1 MEGGKLFLI
10 RKPYKTNKNISR
22 LFYILMMIIFVWFI
36 GIQILGP
43 DEQFFDQS
51 GHSIIYNGTFTWK
64 KSDGTKQNISV
75 PGRYKVPAKQTMI
88 ITTTLPDDYNENV
101 IAIRSSLQDVRF
113 YIDGKLRKEYNAKS
127 LHRFGKNSASRYI
140 FCNTSSADA
149 GKELRLEL
157 TTYTS
162 NYSGVVNTIYCGDQ
176 MQIWSYIFNH
186 NFSVTVI
193 GSFIFFASIVTI
205 LFSIALGIVYKTKFN
220 MEYLG
225 WCMLMGSVW
234 MIGESKMRQLLVP
247 NASGL
252 ATSCFIMLML
262 CPLPI
267 SLYVNNLQKGKYK
280 KIFQSIC
287 FIALLNFIIC
297 TILHLTGIA
306 DYIETMPAAHAIL
319 IITFLAVIITFL
331 IGYWN
336 HRSRSDCLLFFGLL
350 ITMLS
355 VIFEAISV
363 YYKVSV
369 SGVFVGIAILILL
382 FMNVIYTIHIIR
394 DIIKHQQQEE
404 LDKRKKNIEEMSL
417 QLMQMLSTT
426 IEAKDEYTKGHSH
439 RVAEYSVLIARE
451 LGWNEKELSN
461 LKNAAHLHDIGK
473 IAIPDTILNKPSKL
487 SEEEF
492 SIIKEHT
499 IIGANI
505 LKNISLI
512 DHVQE
517 IVRNHHE
524 RYDGHGYPDG
534 LKGEEIP
541 IHARIVAVAD
551 SYDAMN
557 SRRIYRNSLPKE
569 TIYEEIRKNRGT
581 QFDPEIADIFLR
593 LMDENRLTI
602 TDTYLEIDDEPALP
616 GMEFEISN
624 FISNVMNTM
633 KSQEEVENFD
643 LLTGLPMRNTGQK
656 MIAQLMQEHN
666 GCLIFM
672 DMDNLKKINDIYGHK
687 AGDRALKAL
696 GALLSEHIG
705 NSVGCRFGGDEF
717 LLFVPDAGKNEIS
730 ELMETLFSR
739 FDSEKKKDF
748 EIRVASISA
757 GLCMCTK
764 GDSFD
769 ECSSKADKAL
779 YYVKQNGK
787 HNFFF
792 YQQMDN
798 TVFPVSSVA
807 KDLSL
812 VAKALRNSGNYSGA
826 LNLNYREFSK
836 IYEYIN
842 QLGERHKYHC
852 FLVMVTMETAPDSM
866 MYIENI
872 EQALEY
878 MEEAIR
884 HKIRRIDVC
893 TRYSAMQYLIILFES
908 DESQI
913 PKVMDRI
920 FIQYYKLYDKRDF
933 IPKYEY
939 LPVNEHSEETNPQNT
954 SYHLNQDIHPV

>member
-1 MEGGKLFLI
+1 
-10 RKPYKTNKNISR
+10 
-22 LFYILMMIIFVWFI
+22 
-36 GIQILGP
+36 
-43 DEQFFDQS
+43 
-51 GHSIIYNGTFTWK
+51 
-64 KSDGTKQNISV
+64 
-75 PGRYKVPAKQTMI
+75 
-88 ITTTLPDDYNENV
+88 
-101 IAIRSSLQDVRF
+101 
-113 YIDGKLRKEYNAKS
+113 
-127 LHRFGKNSASRYI
+127 
-140 FCNTSSADA
+140 
-149 GKELRLEL
+149 
-157 TTYTS
+157 
-162 NYSGVVNTIYCGDQ
+162 

-297 TILHLTGIA
+297 TILHLTGVA

-319 IITFLAVIITFL
+319 IITFLAVILTFW
-331 IGYWN
+331 IRYWN

-382 FMNVIYTIHIIR
+382 FINVIYTIHIIR

-524 RYDGHGYPDG
+524 RYDGNGYPDG
-534 LKGEEIP
+534 LKGKEIP
-541 IHARIVAVAD
+541 LHARIVTVAD
-551 SYDAMN
+551 SYDAM
-557 SRRIYRNSLPKE
+557 SSQRIYRNQLPPEKIIQE
-569 TIYEEIRKNRGT
+569 LENNKGT
-581 QFDPEIADIFLR
+581 QFDPEITDIFLKLLR
-593 LMDENRLTI
+593 EDRIHVKEDHLSITENTQI
-602 TDTYLEIDDEPALP
+602 PEAEIE
-616 GMEFEISN
+616 MSQ
-624 FISNVMNTM
+624 FISDIMSTIRTQ
-633 KSQEEVENFD
+633 KAKENLDF
-643 LLTGLPMRNTGQK
+643 LTGLPTRNKGEQA
-656 MIAQLMQEHN
+656 IAQLMKHHS
-666 GCLIFM
+666 GCL
-672 DMDNLKKINDIYGHK
+672 
-687 AGDRALKAL
+687 
-696 GALLSEHIG
+696 
-705 NSVGCRFGGDEF
+705 VCRLGGDEF
-717 LLFVPDAGKNEIS
+717 LLFMPDADQNSITEVITAIFKKFNTRKEQDP
-730 ELMETLFSR
+730 ELHA
-739 FDSEKKKDF
+739 
-748 EIRVASISA
+748 ASISA
-757 GLCMCTK
+757 GLYMCNI

-769 ECSSKADKAL
+769 ECYTKADKAL
-779 YYVKQNGK
+779 YFVKQNGK
-787 HNFFF
+787 S
-792 YQQMDN
+792 D
-798 TVFPVSSVA
+798 
-807 KDLSL
+807 
-812 VAKALRNSGNYSGA
+812 
-826 LNLNYREFSK
+826 FSFHEK
-836 IYEYIN
+836 
-842 QLGERHKYHC
+842 
-852 FLVMVTMETAPDSM
+852 
-866 MYIENI
+866 
-872 EQALEY
+872 
-878 MEEAIR
+878 
-884 HKIRRIDVC
+884 
-893 TRYSAMQYLIILFES
+893 
-908 DESQI
+908 
-913 PKVMDRI
+913 
-920 FIQYYKLYDKRDF
+920 
-933 IPKYEY
+933 
-939 LPVNEHSEETNPQNT
+939 
-954 SYHLNQDIHPV
+954 

>member
-1 MEGGKLFLI
+1 MLILIYNAINKWRGKTILI

-113 YIDGKLRKEYNAKS
+113 YIDGKLRKEYNAKN

-149 GKELRLEL
+149 GKELCLEL

-193 GSFIFFASIVTI
+193 ESFIFFASIVTI

-319 IITFLAVIITFL
+319 IITFLAVILTFL
-331 IGYWN
+331 IRYWN

-382 FMNVIYTIHIIR
+382 FINVIYTIHIIR
-394 DIIKHQQQEE
+394 DIIKRQQQEE

-524 RYDGHGYPDG
+524 RYDGNGYPDG
-534 LKGEEIP
+534 LKGKEIP
-541 IHARIVAVAD
+541 LHARIVTVAD
-551 SYDAMN
+551 SYDAM
-557 SRRIYRNSLPKE
+557 SSQRIYRNQLPPEKIIQE
-569 TIYEEIRKNRGT
+569 LENNKGT
-581 QFDPEIADIFLR
+581 QFDPEITDIFLKLLR
-593 LMDENRLTI
+593 EDRIHVKEDHLSITENTQI
-602 TDTYLEIDDEPALP
+602 PEAEIE
-616 GMEFEISN
+616 MSQ
-624 FISNVMNTM
+624 FISDIMSTIRTQ
-633 KSQEEVENFD
+633 KAKENLDF
-643 LLTGLPMRNTGQK
+643 LTGIPTRNKGEQA
-656 MIAQLMQEHN
+656 IAQLMKHHS
-666 GCLIFM
+666 GCL
-672 DMDNLKKINDIYGHK
+672 
-687 AGDRALKAL
+687 
-696 GALLSEHIG
+696 
-705 NSVGCRFGGDEF
+705 VCRLGGDEF
-717 LLFVPDAGKNEIS
+717 LLFMPDADQNSITDVITAIFKKFNTRKEQDP
-730 ELMETLFSR
+730 ELHA
-739 FDSEKKKDF
+739 
-748 EIRVASISA
+748 ASISA
-757 GLCMCTK
+757 GLYMCNI

-769 ECSSKADKAL
+769 ECYTKADKAL
-779 YYVKQNGK
+779 YFVKQNGK
-787 HNFFF
+787 S
-792 YQQMDN
+792 D
-798 TVFPVSSVA
+798 
-807 KDLSL
+807 
-812 VAKALRNSGNYSGA
+812 
-826 LNLNYREFSK
+826 FSFHEK
-836 IYEYIN
+836 
-842 QLGERHKYHC
+842 
-852 FLVMVTMETAPDSM
+852 
-866 MYIENI
+866 
-872 EQALEY
+872 
-878 MEEAIR
+878 
-884 HKIRRIDVC
+884 
-893 TRYSAMQYLIILFES
+893 
-908 DESQI
+908 
-913 PKVMDRI
+913 
-920 FIQYYKLYDKRDF
+920 
-933 IPKYEY
+933 
-939 LPVNEHSEETNPQNT
+939 
-954 SYHLNQDIHPV
+954 

>member
-1 MEGGKLFLI
+1 MLILIYNAINKWRGKTILI

-64 KSDGTKQNISV
+64 KSDGSKQNISV

-149 GKELRLEL
+149 GKELCLEL

-186 NFSVTVI
+186 NFSGTVI

-234 MIGESKMRQLLVP
+234 MIGESKMRQILVP

-280 KIFQSIC
+280 KIFQPIC

-297 TILHLTGIA
+297 TILHLTGVA

-319 IITFLAVIITFL
+319 IITFLAVILTFW
-331 IGYWN
+331 IRYWN

-382 FMNVIYTIHIIR
+382 FINVIYTIHIIR
-394 DIIKHQQQEE
+394 DIIKRQQQEE

-426 IEAKDEYTKGHSH
+426 IEAKDEYTKGHSHDEYTKGHSH

-524 RYDGHGYPDG
+524 RYNGNGYPDG
-534 LKGEEIP
+534 LKGKEIP
-541 IHARIVAVAD
+541 LHARIVAVAD
-551 SYDAMN
+551 SYDAM
-557 SRRIYRNSLPKE
+557 SSQRIYRNQLPSEKIIQE
-569 TIYEEIRKNRGT
+569 LENNKGT
-581 QFDPEIADIFLR
+581 QFDPEITDIFLKLLR
-593 LMDENRLTI
+593 EDRIHVKEDHLSITENTQI
-602 TDTYLEIDDEPALP
+602 PEAEIE
-616 GMEFEISN
+616 MSQ
-624 FISNVMNTM
+624 FISDIMSTIRTQ
-633 KSQEEVENFD
+633 KAKENLDF
-643 LLTGLPMRNTGQK
+643 LTGIPTRNKGEQA
-656 MIAQLMQEHN
+656 IAQLMKHHS
-666 GCLIFM
+666 GCL
-672 DMDNLKKINDIYGHK
+672 
-687 AGDRALKAL
+687 
-696 GALLSEHIG
+696 
-705 NSVGCRFGGDEF
+705 VCRLGGDEF
-717 LLFVPDAGKNEIS
+717 LLFMPDADQNSITDVITAIFKKFNTRKEQDP
-730 ELMETLFSR
+730 ELHA
-739 FDSEKKKDF
+739 
-748 EIRVASISA
+748 ASISA
-757 GLCMCTK
+757 GLYMCNI

-769 ECSSKADKAL
+769 ECYTKADKAL
-779 YYVKQNGK
+779 YFVKQNGK
-787 HNFFF
+787 S
-792 YQQMDN
+792 D
-798 TVFPVSSVA
+798 
-807 KDLSL
+807 
-812 VAKALRNSGNYSGA
+812 
-826 LNLNYREFSK
+826 FSFHEK
-836 IYEYIN
+836 
-842 QLGERHKYHC
+842 
-852 FLVMVTMETAPDSM
+852 
-866 MYIENI
+866 
-872 EQALEY
+872 
-878 MEEAIR
+878 
-884 HKIRRIDVC
+884 
-893 TRYSAMQYLIILFES
+893 
-908 DESQI
+908 
-913 PKVMDRI
+913 
-920 FIQYYKLYDKRDF
+920 
-933 IPKYEY
+933 
-939 LPVNEHSEETNPQNT
+939 
-954 SYHLNQDIHPV
+954 

>member
-1 MEGGKLFLI
+1 MLILIYNAINKWRGKTILI

-64 KSDGTKQNISV
+64 KSDGSKQNISV

-149 GKELRLEL
+149 GKELCLEL

-186 NFSVTVI
+186 NFSGTVI
-193 GSFIFFASIVTI
+193 GLFIFFASIVTI

-234 MIGESKMRQLLVP
+234 MIGESKMRQILVP

-280 KIFQSIC
+280 KIFQPIC

-297 TILHLTGIA
+297 TILHLTGVA

-319 IITFLAVIITFL
+319 IITFLAVILTFW
-331 IGYWN
+331 IRYWN

-382 FMNVIYTIHIIR
+382 FINVIYTIHIIR
-394 DIIKHQQQEE
+394 DIIKRQQQEE

-524 RYDGHGYPDG
+524 RYDGNGYPDG
-534 LKGEEIP
+534 LKGKEIP
-541 IHARIVAVAD
+541 LHARIVAVAD
-551 SYDAMN
+551 SYDAM
-557 SRRIYRNSLPKE
+557 SSQRIYRNQLPPEKIIQE
-569 TIYEEIRKNRGT
+569 LENNKGT
-581 QFDPEIADIFLR
+581 QFDPEITDIFLKLLR
-593 LMDENRLTI
+593 EDRIHVKEDHLSITENTQI
-602 TDTYLEIDDEPALP
+602 PEAEIE
-616 GMEFEISN
+616 MSQ
-624 FISNVMNTM
+624 FISDIMSTIRTQ
-633 KSQEEVENFD
+633 KAKENLDF
-643 LLTGLPMRNTGQK
+643 LTGLPTRNKGEQA
-656 MIAQLMQEHN
+656 IAQLMKHHS
-666 GCLIFM
+666 GCLVFM
-672 DMDNLKKINDIYGHK
+672 DMDNLKTINDIYGHK
-687 AGDRALKAL
+687 AGDRVLKLL
-696 GALLSEHIG
+696 GNLLLEYSSECLA
-705 NSVGCRFGGDEF
+705 CRLGGDEF
-717 LLFVPDAGKNEIS
+717 LLFMPDADQNSITEVITAIFKKFNTRKEQDP
-730 ELMETLFSR
+730 ELHA
-739 FDSEKKKDF
+739 
-748 EIRVASISA
+748 ASISA
-757 GLCMCTK
+757 ELYMCNI

-769 ECSSKADKAL
+769 ECYTKADKAL
-779 YYVKQNGK
+779 YFVKQNGK
-787 HNFFF
+787 S
-792 YQQMDN
+792 D
-798 TVFPVSSVA
+798 
-807 KDLSL
+807 
-812 VAKALRNSGNYSGA
+812 
-826 LNLNYREFSK
+826 FSFHEK
-836 IYEYIN
+836 
-842 QLGERHKYHC
+842 
-852 FLVMVTMETAPDSM
+852 
-866 MYIENI
+866 
-872 EQALEY
+872 
-878 MEEAIR
+878 
-884 HKIRRIDVC
+884 
-893 TRYSAMQYLIILFES
+893 
-908 DESQI
+908 
-913 PKVMDRI
+913 
-920 FIQYYKLYDKRDF
+920 
-933 IPKYEY
+933 
-939 LPVNEHSEETNPQNT
+939 
-954 SYHLNQDIHPV
+954 

>member
-1 MEGGKLFLI
+1 MRSTNGGGKLFLI

-186 NFSVTVI
+186 NFSGTVI
-193 GSFIFFASIVTI
+193 GLFIFFASIVTI

-234 MIGESKMRQLLVP
+234 MIGESKMRQILVP

-297 TILHLTGIA
+297 TILHLTGVA

-319 IITFLAVIITFL
+319 IITFLAVILTFL
-331 IGYWN
+331 IRYWN

-369 SGVFVGIAILILL
+369 SGLFVGIAILILL
-382 FMNVIYTIHIIR
+382 FINVIYTIHIIR

-524 RYDGHGYPDG
+524 RYDGNGYPDG
-534 LKGEEIP
+534 LKGKEIP
-541 IHARIVAVAD
+541 LHARIVAVAD
-551 SYDAMN
+551 SYDAM
-557 SRRIYRNSLPKE
+557 SSQRIYRNQLPPEKIIQE
-569 TIYEEIRKNRGT
+569 LENNKGT
-581 QFDPEIADIFLR
+581 QFDPEITDIFLKLLR
-593 LMDENRLTI
+593 EDRIHVKEDHLSITENTQI
-602 TDTYLEIDDEPALP
+602 PEAEIE
-616 GMEFEISN
+616 MSQ
-624 FISNVMNTM
+624 FIS
-633 KSQEEVENFD
+633 
-643 LLTGLPMRNTGQK
+643 
-656 MIAQLMQEHN
+656 
-666 GCLIFM
+666 
-672 DMDNLKKINDIYGHK
+672 DIM
-687 AGDRALKAL
+687 
-696 GALLSEHIG
+696 S
-705 NSVGCRFGGDEF
+705 
-717 LLFVPDAGKNEIS
+717 
-730 ELMETLFSR
+730 T
-739 FDSEKKKDF
+739 
-748 EIRVASISA
+748 
-757 GLCMCTK
+757 
-764 GDSFD
+764 
-769 ECSSKADKAL
+769 
-779 YYVKQNGK
+779 
-787 HNFFF
+787 
-792 YQQMDN
+792 
-798 TVFPVSSVA
+798 
-807 KDLSL
+807 
-812 VAKALRNSGNYSGA
+812 
-826 LNLNYREFSK
+826 
-836 IYEYIN
+836 
-842 QLGERHKYHC
+842 
-852 FLVMVTMETAPDSM
+852 
-866 MYIENI
+866 
-872 EQALEY
+872 
-878 MEEAIR
+878 IR
-884 HKIRRIDVC
+884 HKK
-893 TRYSAMQYLIILFES
+893 
-908 DESQI
+908 
-913 PKVMDRI
+913 PKKI
-920 FIQYYKLYDKRDF
+920 STF
-933 IPKYEY
+933 
-939 LPVNEHSEETNPQNT
+939 
-954 SYHLNQDIHPV
+954 

>member
-1 MEGGKLFLI
+1 MLILIYNAINKWRGKTILI

-113 YIDGKLRKEYNAKS
+113 YIDGKLRKEYNAKN

-149 GKELRLEL
+149 GKELCLEL

-193 GSFIFFASIVTI
+193 ESFIFFASIVTI

-234 MIGESKMRQLLVP
+234 MIGESKMRQILVP

-297 TILHLTGIA
+297 TILHLTGVA

-319 IITFLAVIITFL
+319 IITFLAVILTFL
-331 IGYWN
+331 IRYWN
-336 HRSRSDCLLFFGLL
+336 HRNRSDCLLFFGLL

-369 SGVFVGIAILILL
+369 SGLFVGIAILILL
-382 FMNVIYTIHIIR
+382 FINVIYTIHIIR
-394 DIIKHQQQEE
+394 DIIKRQQQEE

-524 RYDGHGYPDG
+524 RYDGNGYPDG
-534 LKGEEIP
+534 LKGKEIP
-541 IHARIVAVAD
+541 LHARIVAVAD
-551 SYDAMN
+551 SYDAM
-557 SRRIYRNSLPKE
+557 SSQRIYRNQLPPEKIIQE
-569 TIYEEIRKNRGT
+569 LENNKGT
-581 QFDPEIADIFLR
+581 QFDPEITDIFLKLLR
-593 LMDENRLTI
+593 EDRIHVKEDHLSITENTQI
-602 TDTYLEIDDEPALP
+602 PEAEIE
-616 GMEFEISN
+616 MSQ
-624 FISNVMNTM
+624 FISDIMSTIRTQ
-633 KSQEEVENFD
+633 KAKENLDF
-643 LLTGLPMRNTGQK
+643 LTGIPTRNKGEQA
-656 MIAQLMQEHN
+656 IAQLMKHHS
-666 GCLIFM
+666 GCL
-672 DMDNLKKINDIYGHK
+672 
-687 AGDRALKAL
+687 
-696 GALLSEHIG
+696 
-705 NSVGCRFGGDEF
+705 VCRLGGDEF
-717 LLFVPDAGKNEIS
+717 LLFMPDADQNSITDVITAIFKKFNTRKEQDP
-730 ELMETLFSR
+730 ELHA
-739 FDSEKKKDF
+739 
-748 EIRVASISA
+748 ASISA
-757 GLCMCTK
+757 GLYMCNI

-769 ECSSKADKAL
+769 ECYTKADKAL
-779 YYVKQNGK
+779 YFVKQNGK
-787 HNFFF
+787 S
-792 YQQMDN
+792 D
-798 TVFPVSSVA
+798 
-807 KDLSL
+807 
-812 VAKALRNSGNYSGA
+812 
-826 LNLNYREFSK
+826 FSFHEK
-836 IYEYIN
+836 
-842 QLGERHKYHC
+842 
-852 FLVMVTMETAPDSM
+852 
-866 MYIENI
+866 
-872 EQALEY
+872 
-878 MEEAIR
+878 
-884 HKIRRIDVC
+884 
-893 TRYSAMQYLIILFES
+893 
-908 DESQI
+908 
-913 PKVMDRI
+913 
-920 FIQYYKLYDKRDF
+920 
-933 IPKYEY
+933 
-939 LPVNEHSEETNPQNT
+939 
-954 SYHLNQDIHPV
+954 

>member
-1 MEGGKLFLI
+1 MRSTNGGGKLFLI

-186 NFSVTVI
+186 NFSGTVI
-193 GSFIFFASIVTI
+193 GLFIFFASIVTI

-234 MIGESKMRQLLVP
+234 MIGESKMRQILVP

-297 TILHLTGIA
+297 TILHLTGVA

-319 IITFLAVIITFL
+319 IITFLAVILTFL
-331 IGYWN
+331 IRYWN

-382 FMNVIYTIHIIR
+382 FINVIYTIHIIR
-394 DIIKHQQQEE
+394 DIIKRQQQEE

-524 RYDGHGYPDG
+524 RYDGNGYPDG
-534 LKGEEIP
+534 LKGKEIP
-541 IHARIVAVAD
+541 LHARIVAVAD
-551 SYDAMN
+551 SYDAM
-557 SRRIYRNSLPKE
+557 SSQRIYRNQLPPEKIIQE
-569 TIYEEIRKNRGT
+569 LENNKGT
-581 QFDPEIADIFLR
+581 QFDPEITDIFLKLLR
-593 LMDENRLTI
+593 EDRIHVKEDLLSITENTQI
-602 TDTYLEIDDEPALP
+602 PEAEIE
-616 GMEFEISN
+616 MSQ
-624 FISNVMNTM
+624 FISDIMSTIRTQ
-633 KSQEEVENFD
+633 KIKENLDF
-643 LLTGLPMRNTGQK
+643 LTGLPTRNKGEQA
-656 MIAQLMQEHN
+656 IAQLMKHHS
-666 GCLIFM
+666 GCLVFM
-672 DMDNLKKINDIYGHK
+672 DMDNLKTINDIYGHK
-687 AGDRALKAL
+687 AGDRVLKLL
-696 GALLSEHIG
+696 GNLLLEYSSECLA
-705 NSVGCRFGGDEF
+705 CRLGGDEF
-717 LLFVPDAGKNEIS
+717 QLFMPDAG
-730 ELMETLFSR
+730 LRSR
-739 FDSEKKKDF
+739 
-748 EIRVASISA
+748 IT
-757 GLCMCTK
+757 M
-764 GDSFD
+764 
-769 ECSSKADKAL
+769 
-779 YYVKQNGK
+779 
-787 HNFFF
+787 
-792 YQQMDN
+792 M
-798 TVFPVSSVA
+798 VFWQKENVS
-807 KDLSL
+807 
-812 VAKALRNSGNYSGA
+812 
-826 LNLNYREFSK
+826 
-836 IYEYIN
+836 
-842 QLGERHKYHC
+842 
-852 FLVMVTMETAPDSM
+852 T
-866 MYIENI
+866 
-872 EQALEY
+872 
-878 MEEAIR
+878 
-884 HKIRRIDVC
+884 
-893 TRYSAMQYLIILFES
+893 
-908 DESQI
+908 
-913 PKVMDRI
+913 
-920 FIQYYKLYDKRDF
+920 
-933 IPKYEY
+933 
-939 LPVNEHSEETNPQNT
+939 
-954 SYHLNQDIHPV
+954 

>member
-43 DEQFFDQS
+43 NEQFFDQS

-297 TILHLTGIA
+297 TILHLTGVA

-319 IITFLAVIITFL
+319 IITFLAVILTFW
-331 IGYWN
+331 IRYWN

-382 FMNVIYTIHIIR
+382 FINVIYTIHIIR
-394 DIIKHQQQEE
+394 DIIKRQQQEE

-524 RYDGHGYPDG
+524 RYDGNGYPDG
-534 LKGEEIP
+534 LKGKEIP
-541 IHARIVAVAD
+541 LHARIVTVAD
-551 SYDAMN
+551 SYDAM
-557 SRRIYRNSLPKE
+557 SSQRIYRNQLPPEKIIQE
-569 TIYEEIRKNRGT
+569 LENNKGT
-581 QFDPEIADIFLR
+581 QFDPEITDIFLKLLR
-593 LMDENRLTI
+593 EDRIHVKEDHLSITENTQI
-602 TDTYLEIDDEPALP
+602 PEAEIE
-616 GMEFEISN
+616 MSQ
-624 FISNVMNTM
+624 FISDIMSTIRTQ
-633 KSQEEVENFD
+633 KAKENLDF
-643 LLTGLPMRNTGQK
+643 LTGLPSRNKGEILLTNVIQK
-656 MIAQLMQEHN
+656 
-666 GCLIFM
+666 LI
-672 DMDNLKKINDIYGHK
+672 KHY
-687 AGDRALKAL
+687 
-696 GALLSEHIG
+696 
-705 NSVGCRFGGDEF
+705 
-717 LLFVPDAGKNEIS
+717 IS
-730 ELMETLFSR
+730 
-739 FDSEKKKDF
+739 
-748 EIRVASISA
+748 
-757 GLCMCTK
+757 
-764 GDSFD
+764 
-769 ECSSKADKAL
+769 
-779 YYVKQNGK
+779 
-787 HNFFF
+787 
-792 YQQMDN
+792 
-798 TVFPVSSVA
+798 
-807 KDLSL
+807 
-812 VAKALRNSGNYSGA
+812 
-826 LNLNYREFSK
+826 
-836 IYEYIN
+836 
-842 QLGERHKYHC
+842 
-852 FLVMVTMETAPDSM
+852 
-866 MYIENI
+866 
-872 EQALEY
+872 
-878 MEEAIR
+878 
-884 HKIRRIDVC
+884 
-893 TRYSAMQYLIILFES
+893 
-908 DESQI
+908 
-913 PKVMDRI
+913 
-920 FIQYYKLYDKRDF
+920 
-933 IPKYEY
+933 
-939 LPVNEHSEETNPQNT
+939 
-954 SYHLNQDIHPV
+954 

>member
-1 MEGGKLFLI
+1 
-10 RKPYKTNKNISR
+10 
-22 LFYILMMIIFVWFI
+22 MIIFVWFI

-186 NFSVTVI
+186 NFSGTVI

-234 MIGESKMRQLLVP
+234 MIGESKMRQILVP

-297 TILHLTGIA
+297 TILHLTGVA

-319 IITFLAVIITFL
+319 IITFLAVILTFL
-331 IGYWN
+331 IRYWN
-336 HRSRSDCLLFFGLL
+336 HRNRSDCLLFFGLL

-369 SGVFVGIAILILL
+369 SGLFVGIAILILL
-382 FMNVIYTIHIIR
+382 FINVIYTIHIIR
-394 DIIKHQQQEE
+394 DIIKRQQQEE

-512 DHVQE
+512 MSTIRTQ
-517 IVRNHHE
+517 
-524 RYDGHGYPDG
+524 
-534 LKGEEIP
+534 K
-541 IHARIVAVAD
+541 A
-551 SYDAMN
+551 
-557 SRRIYRNSLPKE
+557 KE
-569 TIYEEIRKNRGT
+569 NLD
-581 QFDPEIADIFLR
+581 F
-593 LMDENRLTI
+593 
-602 TDTYLEIDDEPALP
+602 
-616 GMEFEISN
+616 
-624 FISNVMNTM
+624 
-633 KSQEEVENFD
+633 
-643 LLTGLPMRNTGQK
+643 LTGLPTRNKGEQA
-656 MIAQLMQEHN
+656 IAQLMKHHS
-666 GCLIFM
+666 GCLVFM
-672 DMDNLKKINDIYGHK
+672 DMDNLKTINDIYGHK
-687 AGDRALKAL
+687 AGDRVLKLL
-696 GALLSEHIG
+696 GNLLLEYSSECL
-705 NSVGCRFGGDEF
+705 VCRLGGDEF
-717 LLFVPDAGKNEIS
+717 LLFMPNADQNSITEVITAIFKKFNTRKEQDP
-730 ELMETLFSR
+730 ELHA
-739 FDSEKKKDF
+739 
-748 EIRVASISA
+748 ASISA
-757 GLCMCTK
+757 GLYMCNI

-769 ECSSKADKAL
+769 ECYTKADKTL
-779 YYVKQNGK
+779 YFVKQNGK
-787 HNFFF
+787 S
-792 YQQMDN
+792 D
-798 TVFPVSSVA
+798 
-807 KDLSL
+807 
-812 VAKALRNSGNYSGA
+812 
-826 LNLNYREFSK
+826 FSFHEK
-836 IYEYIN
+836 
-842 QLGERHKYHC
+842 
-852 FLVMVTMETAPDSM
+852 
-866 MYIENI
+866 
-872 EQALEY
+872 
-878 MEEAIR
+878 
-884 HKIRRIDVC
+884 
-893 TRYSAMQYLIILFES
+893 
-908 DESQI
+908 
-913 PKVMDRI
+913 
-920 FIQYYKLYDKRDF
+920 
-933 IPKYEY
+933 
-939 LPVNEHSEETNPQNT
+939 
-954 SYHLNQDIHPV
+954 

>member
-1 MEGGKLFLI
+1 MRSTNGGGKTILI

-149 GKELRLEL
+149 GKELCLEL

-193 GSFIFFASIVTI
+193 ESFIFFASIVTI

-524 RYDGHGYPDG
+524 RYDGNGYPDG
-534 LKGEEIP
+534 LKGKEIP
-541 IHARIVAVAD
+541 LHARIVAVAD
-551 SYDAMN
+551 SYDAM
-557 SRRIYRNSLPKE
+557 SSQRIYRNQLPPEKIIQE
-569 TIYEEIRKNRGT
+569 LENNKGT
-581 QFDPEIADIFLR
+581 QFDPEITDIFLKLLSEDR
-593 LMDENRLTI
+593 IHVKEDHLSITENTQI
-602 TDTYLEIDDEPALP
+602 PEAEIE
-616 GMEFEISN
+616 MSQ
-624 FISNVMNTM
+624 FISDIMSTIRTQ
-633 KSQEEVENFD
+633 KTKENLDF
-643 LLTGLPMRNTGQK
+643 LTGLPTRNKGEQA
-656 MIAQLMQEHN
+656 IAQLMKHHS
-666 GCLIFM
+666 GCLVFM
-672 DMDNLKKINDIYGHK
+672 DMDNLKTINDIYGHK
-687 AGDRALKAL
+687 AGDRVLKLL
-696 GALLSEHIG
+696 GNLLLEYSSECL
-705 NSVGCRFGGDEF
+705 VCRLGGDEF
-717 LLFVPDAGKNEIS
+717 LLFMPDADQNSITEVITAIFKKFNTRKEQDPELHAAHPFLPDYICAILEI
-730 ELMETLFSR
+730 LLTNVIQKLI
-739 FDSEKKKDF
+739 KHY
-748 EIRVASISA
+748 IS
-757 GLCMCTK
+757 
-764 GDSFD
+764 
-769 ECSSKADKAL
+769 
-779 YYVKQNGK
+779 
-787 HNFFF
+787 
-792 YQQMDN
+792 
-798 TVFPVSSVA
+798 
-807 KDLSL
+807 
-812 VAKALRNSGNYSGA
+812 
-826 LNLNYREFSK
+826 
-836 IYEYIN
+836 
-842 QLGERHKYHC
+842 
-852 FLVMVTMETAPDSM
+852 
-866 MYIENI
+866 
-872 EQALEY
+872 
-878 MEEAIR
+878 
-884 HKIRRIDVC
+884 
-893 TRYSAMQYLIILFES
+893 
-908 DESQI
+908 
-913 PKVMDRI
+913 
-920 FIQYYKLYDKRDF
+920 
-933 IPKYEY
+933 
-939 LPVNEHSEETNPQNT
+939 
-954 SYHLNQDIHPV
+954 

>member
-1 MEGGKLFLI
+1 MRSTNGGGKLFLI

-51 GHSIIYNGTFTWK
+51 GHSIIYNGIFTWK

-113 YIDGKLRKEYNAKS
+113 YIDGKLRKEYNAKT

-162 NYSGVVNTIYCGDQ
+162 NYSGIVNTIYCGDQ

-193 GSFIFFASIVTI
+193 ESFIFFASIVTI

-297 TILHLTGIA
+297 TILHLTGVA

-319 IITFLAVIITFL
+319 IITFLAVILTFW

-336 HRSRSDCLLFFGLL
+336 HRNRSDCLLFFGLL

-524 RYDGHGYPDG
+524 RYDGNGYPDG
-534 LKGEEIP
+534 LKGKKIP
-541 IHARIVAVAD
+541 LHARIVAVAD

-557 SRRIYRNSLPKE
+557 SQRIYRNQLPPEKIIQE
-569 TIYEEIRKNRGT
+569 LENNKGT
-581 QFDPEIADIFLR
+581 QFDPEITDIFLKLLR
-593 LMDENRLTI
+593 EDRIHVKEDHLSITENTQI
-602 TDTYLEIDDEPALP
+602 PEAEIE
-616 GMEFEISN
+616 MSQ
-624 FISNVMNTM
+624 FISDIMSTIRTQ
-633 KSQEEVENFD
+633 KAKENLDF
-643 LLTGLPMRNTGQK
+643 LTGLPTRNKGEQA
-656 MIAQLMQEHN
+656 IAQLMKHHS
-666 GCLIFM
+666 GCLVFM
-672 DMDNLKKINDIYGHK
+672 DMDNLKTINDIYGHK
-687 AGDRALKAL
+687 AGDRVLKLL
-696 GALLSEHIG
+696 GNLL
-705 NSVGCRFGGDEF
+705 
-717 LLFVPDAGKNEIS
+717 
-730 ELMETLFSR
+730 
-739 FDSEKKKDF
+739 
-748 EIRVASISA
+748 
-757 GLCMCTK
+757 
-764 GDSFD
+764 
-769 ECSSKADKAL
+769 
-779 YYVKQNGK
+779 
-787 HNFFF
+787 
-792 YQQMDN
+792 
-798 TVFPVSSVA
+798 
-807 KDLSL
+807 
-812 VAKALRNSGNYSGA
+812 
-826 LNLNYREFSK
+826 
-836 IYEYIN
+836 
-842 QLGERHKYHC
+842 
-852 FLVMVTMETAPDSM
+852 
-866 MYIENI
+866 
-872 EQALEY
+872 LEY
-878 MEEAIR
+878 SSECLALSSW
-884 HKIRRIDVC
+884 RR
-893 TRYSAMQYLIILFES
+893 
-908 DESQI
+908 
-913 PKVMDRI
+913 
-920 FIQYYKLYDKRDF
+920 
-933 IPKYEY
+933 
-939 LPVNEHSEETNPQNT
+939 
-954 SYHLNQDIHPV
+954 

>member
-1 MEGGKLFLI
+1 
-10 RKPYKTNKNISR
+10 
-22 LFYILMMIIFVWFI
+22 MMIIFVWFI

-186 NFSVTVI
+186 NFSGTVI
-193 GSFIFFASIVTI
+193 GLFIFFASIVTI

-234 MIGESKMRQLLVP
+234 MIGESKMRQILVP

-297 TILHLTGIA
+297 TILHLTGVA

-319 IITFLAVIITFL
+319 IITFLAVILTFW
-331 IGYWN
+331 IRYWN

-382 FMNVIYTIHIIR
+382 FINVIYTIHIIR
-394 DIIKHQQQEE
+394 DIIKRQQQEE

-492 SIIKEHT
+492 SIIKKHT

-524 RYDGHGYPDG
+524 RYDGNGYPDG
-534 LKGEEIP
+534 LKGKEIP
-541 IHARIVAVAD
+541 LHARIVTVAD
-551 SYDAMN
+551 SYDAM
-557 SRRIYRNSLPKE
+557 SSQRIYRNQLPPEKIIQE
-569 TIYEEIRKNRGT
+569 LENNKGT
-581 QFDPEIADIFLR
+581 QFDPEITDIFLKLLR
-593 LMDENRLTI
+593 EDRIHVKEDHLSITENTQI
-602 TDTYLEIDDEPALP
+602 PEAEIE
-616 GMEFEISN
+616 MSQ
-624 FISNVMNTM
+624 FISDIMSTIRTQ
-633 KSQEEVENFD
+633 KAKENLDF
-643 LLTGLPMRNTGQK
+643 LTGLPSRNKGEQA
-656 MIAQLMQEHN
+656 IAQLMKHHS
-666 GCLIFM
+666 GCL
-672 DMDNLKKINDIYGHK
+672 
-687 AGDRALKAL
+687 
-696 GALLSEHIG
+696 
-705 NSVGCRFGGDEF
+705 VCRLGGDEF
-717 LLFVPDAGKNEIS
+717 LLFMPDADQNSITDVITAIFKKFNTRKEQDP
-730 ELMETLFSR
+730 ELHA
-739 FDSEKKKDF
+739 
-748 EIRVASISA
+748 ASISA
-757 GLCMCTK
+757 GLYMCNI

-769 ECSSKADKAL
+769 ECYTKADKAL
-779 YYVKQNGK
+779 YFVKQNGK
-787 HNFFF
+787 S
-792 YQQMDN
+792 D
-798 TVFPVSSVA
+798 
-807 KDLSL
+807 
-812 VAKALRNSGNYSGA
+812 
-826 LNLNYREFSK
+826 FSFHEK
-836 IYEYIN
+836 
-842 QLGERHKYHC
+842 
-852 FLVMVTMETAPDSM
+852 
-866 MYIENI
+866 
-872 EQALEY
+872 
-878 MEEAIR
+878 
-884 HKIRRIDVC
+884 
-893 TRYSAMQYLIILFES
+893 
-908 DESQI
+908 
-913 PKVMDRI
+913 
-920 FIQYYKLYDKRDF
+920 
-933 IPKYEY
+933 
-939 LPVNEHSEETNPQNT
+939 
-954 SYHLNQDIHPV
+954 

>member
-1 MEGGKLFLI
+1 MIKQS
-10 RKPYKTNKNISR
+10 YKTNKNISR
-22 LFYILMMIIFVWFI
+22 LFYILIAIIFVWFI
-36 GIQILGP
+36 GMQILGP

-88 ITTTLPDDYNENV
+88 IATTLPDDYNENV

-186 NFSVTVI
+186 NFSTTVI

-225 WCMLMGSVW
+225 WCLLMGSVW

-252 ATSCFIMLML
+252 ATSCFVMIML

-306 DYIETMPAAHAIL
+306 DYIETMPAAHTIL
-319 IITFLAVIITFL
+319 IITFLAVIVTFL
-331 IGYWN
+331 IGQWN

-350 ITMLS
+350 ITMLA

-382 FMNVIYTIHIIR
+382 FMNVVYTIHIIR
-394 DIIKHQQQEE
+394 DIIKRQQQEE

-499 IIGANI
+499 TIGANI

-524 RYDGHGYPDG
+524 RYDGNGYPDG
-534 LKGEEIP
+534 LKGKEIP
-541 IHARIVAVAD
+541 LHARIVAVAD
-551 SYDAMN
+551 SYDAM
-557 SRRIYRNSLPKE
+557 SSQRIYRNQLPPEKIIQE
-569 TIYEEIRKNRGT
+569 LENNKGT
-581 QFDPEIADIFLR
+581 QFDPEITDIFLKLLR
-593 LMDENRLTI
+593 EDRIHVKEDHLSITENTQI
-602 TDTYLEIDDEPALP
+602 PEAEIE
-616 GMEFEISN
+616 MSQ
-624 FISNVMNTM
+624 FISDIMSTIRTQ
-633 KSQEEVENFD
+633 KAKENLDF
-643 LLTGLPMRNTGQK
+643 LTGLPTRNKGEQA
-656 MIAQLMQEHN
+656 IAQLMKHHS
-666 GCLIFM
+666 GCLVFM
-672 DMDNLKKINDIYGHK
+672 DMDNLKTIN
-687 AGDRALKAL
+687 
-696 GALLSEHIG
+696 
-705 NSVGCRFGGDEF
+705 
-717 LLFVPDAGKNEIS
+717 IS
-730 ELMETLFSR
+730 M
-739 FDSEKKKDF
+739 
-748 EIRVASISA
+748 A
-757 GLCMCTK
+757 TK
-764 GDSFD
+764 
-769 ECSSKADKAL
+769 L
-779 YYVKQNGK
+779 V
-787 HNFFF
+787 
-792 YQQMDN
+792 
-798 TVFPVSSVA
+798 TV
-807 KDLSL
+807 
-812 VAKALRNSGNYSGA
+812 Y
-826 LNLNYREFSK
+826 
-836 IYEYIN
+836 
-842 QLGERHKYHC
+842 
-852 FLVMVTMETAPDSM
+852 
-866 MYIENI
+866 
-872 EQALEY
+872 
-878 MEEAIR
+878 
-884 HKIRRIDVC
+884 
-893 TRYSAMQYLIILFES
+893 
-908 DESQI
+908 
-913 PKVMDRI
+913 
-920 FIQYYKLYDKRDF
+920 
-933 IPKYEY
+933 
-939 LPVNEHSEETNPQNT
+939 
-954 SYHLNQDIHPV
+954 

>member
-1 MEGGKLFLI
+1 MKEKAFTLDRGK
-10 RKPYKTNKNISR
+10 RY
-22 LFYILMMIIFVWFI
+22 LFYILMIA
-36 GIQILGP
+36 ILGWFLFT
-43 DEQFFDQS
+43 QFFGADERSQEMSS
-51 GHSIIYNGTFTWK
+51 GPVIYSGTFIWQ
-64 KSDGTKQNISV
+64 KSDGTSEKITV
-75 PGRYKVPAKQTMI
+75 PGKYKVPAGETMVLI
-88 ITTTLPDDYNENV
+88 SQLPDTLQETD
-101 IAIRSSLQDVRF
+101 IAIRSSLQDVNV
-113 YIDGKLRKEYNAKS
+113 YINNELRTSYSTRETRLA
-127 LHRFGKNSASRYI
+127 GKNSASRYI

-186 NFSVTVI
+186 NFSGTVI
-193 GSFIFFASIVTI
+193 GLFIFFASIVTI

-234 MIGESKMRQLLVP
+234 MIGESKMRQILVP

-297 TILHLTGIA
+297 TILHLTGVA

-319 IITFLAVIITFL
+319 IITFLAVILTFL
-331 IGYWN
+331 IRYWN

-369 SGVFVGIAILILL
+369 SGLFVGIAILILL
-382 FMNVIYTIHIIR
+382 FINVIYTIHIIR
-394 DIIKHQQQEE
+394 DIIKRQQQEE

-524 RYDGHGYPDG
+524 H
-534 LKGEEIP
+534 
-541 IHARIVAVAD
+541 
-551 SYDAMN
+551 
-557 SRRIYRNSLPKE
+557 
-569 TIYEEIRKNRGT
+569 
-581 QFDPEIADIFLR
+581 DPY
-593 LMDENRLTI
+593 T
-602 TDTYLEIDDEPALP
+602 
-616 GMEFEISN
+616 
-624 FISNVMNTM
+624 
-633 KSQEEVENFD
+633 KSQRKSRLFNWAS
-643 LLTGLPMRNTGQK
+643 NQK
-656 MIAQLMQEHN
+656 
-666 GCLIFM
+666 
-672 DMDNLKKINDIYGHK
+672 
-687 AGDRALKAL
+687 
-696 GALLSEHIG
+696 
-705 NSVGCRFGGDEF
+705 
-717 LLFVPDAGKNEIS
+717 
-730 ELMETLFSR
+730 
-739 FDSEKKKDF
+739 
-748 EIRVASISA
+748 
-757 GLCMCTK
+757 
-764 GDSFD
+764 
-769 ECSSKADKAL
+769 
-779 YYVKQNGK
+779 
-787 HNFFF
+787 
-792 YQQMDN
+792 
-798 TVFPVSSVA
+798 
-807 KDLSL
+807 
-812 VAKALRNSGNYSGA
+812 
-826 LNLNYREFSK
+826 
-836 IYEYIN
+836 
-842 QLGERHKYHC
+842 
-852 FLVMVTMETAPDSM
+852 
-866 MYIENI
+866 
-872 EQALEY
+872 
-878 MEEAIR
+878 
-884 HKIRRIDVC
+884 
-893 TRYSAMQYLIILFES
+893 
-908 DESQI
+908 
-913 PKVMDRI
+913 
-920 FIQYYKLYDKRDF
+920 
-933 IPKYEY
+933 
-939 LPVNEHSEETNPQNT
+939 
-954 SYHLNQDIHPV
+954 

>member
-1 MEGGKLFLI
+1 MLILIYNAINKWRGKTILI

-64 KSDGTKQNISV
+64 KSDGSKQNISV

-149 GKELRLEL
+149 GKELCLEL

-186 NFSVTVI
+186 NFSGTVI
-193 GSFIFFASIVTI
+193 GLFIFFASIVTI

-234 MIGESKMRQLLVP
+234 MIGESKMRQILVP

-280 KIFQSIC
+280 KIFQPIC

-297 TILHLTGIA
+297 TILHLTGVA

-319 IITFLAVIITFL
+319 IITFLAVILTFW
-331 IGYWN
+331 IRYWN

-382 FMNVIYTIHIIR
+382 FINVIYTIHIIR
-394 DIIKHQQQEE
+394 DIIKRQQQEE

-524 RYDGHGYPDG
+524 RYDGNGYPDG
-534 LKGEEIP
+534 LKGKEIP
-541 IHARIVAVAD
+541 LHARIVAVAD
-551 SYDAMN
+551 SYDAM
-557 SRRIYRNSLPKE
+557 SSQRIYRNQLPPEKIIQE
-569 TIYEEIRKNRGT
+569 LENNKGT
-581 QFDPEIADIFLR
+581 QFDPEITDIFL
-593 LMDENRLTI
+593 
-602 TDTYLEIDDEPALP
+602 
-616 GMEFEISN
+616 
-624 FISNVMNTM
+624 
-633 KSQEEVENFD
+633 K
-643 LLTGLPMRNTGQK
+643 LLREDRIHHKKP
-656 MIAQLMQEHN
+656 
-666 GCLIFM
+666 
-672 DMDNLKKINDIYGHK
+672 KKI
-687 AGDRALKAL
+687 
-696 GALLSEHIG
+696 ST
-705 NSVGCRFGGDEF
+705 F
-717 LLFVPDAGKNEIS
+717 
-730 ELMETLFSR
+730 
-739 FDSEKKKDF
+739 
-748 EIRVASISA
+748 
-757 GLCMCTK
+757 
-764 GDSFD
+764 
-769 ECSSKADKAL
+769 
-779 YYVKQNGK
+779 
-787 HNFFF
+787 
-792 YQQMDN
+792 
-798 TVFPVSSVA
+798 
-807 KDLSL
+807 
-812 VAKALRNSGNYSGA
+812 
-826 LNLNYREFSK
+826 
-836 IYEYIN
+836 
-842 QLGERHKYHC
+842 
-852 FLVMVTMETAPDSM
+852 
-866 MYIENI
+866 
-872 EQALEY
+872 
-878 MEEAIR
+878 
-884 HKIRRIDVC
+884 
-893 TRYSAMQYLIILFES
+893 
-908 DESQI
+908 
-913 PKVMDRI
+913 
-920 FIQYYKLYDKRDF
+920 
-933 IPKYEY
+933 
-939 LPVNEHSEETNPQNT
+939 
-954 SYHLNQDIHPV
+954 

>member
-1 MEGGKLFLI
+1 MRSTNGGGKTILI

-186 NFSVTVI
+186 NFSGTVI
-193 GSFIFFASIVTI
+193 GLFIFFASIVTI

-234 MIGESKMRQLLVP
+234 MIGESKMRQILVP

-297 TILHLTGIA
+297 TILHLTGVA

-319 IITFLAVIITFL
+319 IITFLAVILTFW
-331 IGYWN
+331 IRYWN

-524 RYDGHGYPDG
+524 RYDGNGYPDG
-534 LKGEEIP
+534 LKGKEIP
-541 IHARIVAVAD
+541 LHARIVAVAD
-551 SYDAMN
+551 SYDAM
-557 SRRIYRNSLPKE
+557 SSQRIYRNQLPPEKIIQE
-569 TIYEEIRKNRGT
+569 LENNKGT
-581 QFDPEIADIFLR
+581 QFDPEITDIFLKLLR
-593 LMDENRLTI
+593 EDRIHVKEDHLSITENTQI
-602 TDTYLEIDDEPALP
+602 PEAEIE
-616 GMEFEISN
+616 MSQ
-624 FISNVMNTM
+624 FISDIMSTIR
-633 KSQEEVENFD
+633 
-643 LLTGLPMRNTGQK
+643 TQK
-656 MIAQLMQEHN
+656 P
-666 GCLIFM
+666 
-672 DMDNLKKINDIYGHK
+672 KKI
-687 AGDRALKAL
+687 
-696 GALLSEHIG
+696 ST
-705 NSVGCRFGGDEF
+705 F
-717 LLFVPDAGKNEIS
+717 
-730 ELMETLFSR
+730 
-739 FDSEKKKDF
+739 
-748 EIRVASISA
+748 
-757 GLCMCTK
+757 
-764 GDSFD
+764 
-769 ECSSKADKAL
+769 
-779 YYVKQNGK
+779 
-787 HNFFF
+787 
-792 YQQMDN
+792 
-798 TVFPVSSVA
+798 
-807 KDLSL
+807 
-812 VAKALRNSGNYSGA
+812 
-826 LNLNYREFSK
+826 
-836 IYEYIN
+836 
-842 QLGERHKYHC
+842 
-852 FLVMVTMETAPDSM
+852 
-866 MYIENI
+866 
-872 EQALEY
+872 
-878 MEEAIR
+878 
-884 HKIRRIDVC
+884 
-893 TRYSAMQYLIILFES
+893 
-908 DESQI
+908 
-913 PKVMDRI
+913 
-920 FIQYYKLYDKRDF
+920 
-933 IPKYEY
+933 
-939 LPVNEHSEETNPQNT
+939 
-954 SYHLNQDIHPV
+954 

>member
-1 MEGGKLFLI
+1 MRSTNGGGKLFLI

-234 MIGESKMRQLLVP
+234 MIGESKMRQILVP

-297 TILHLTGIA
+297 TILHLTGVA

-319 IITFLAVIITFL
+319 IITFLAVILTFL
-331 IGYWN
+331 IRYWN

-404 LDKRKKNIEEMSL
+404 LDKRKKYIEEMSL

-524 RYDGHGYPDG
+524 RYDGNGYPDG
-534 LKGEEIP
+534 LKGKEIP
-541 IHARIVAVAD
+541 LHARIVAVAD
-551 SYDAMN
+551 SYDAM
-557 SRRIYRNSLPKE
+557 SSQRIYRNQLPPEKIIQE
-569 TIYEEIRKNRGT
+569 LENNKGT
-581 QFDPEIADIFLR
+581 QFDPEITDIFLKLLR
-593 LMDENRLTI
+593 EDRIHVKEDHLSITENTQI
-602 TDTYLEIDDEPALP
+602 PEAEIE
-616 GMEFEISN
+616 MSQ
-624 FISNVMNTM
+624 FISDIMSTIRTQ
-633 KSQEEVENFD
+633 KAKENLDF
-643 LLTGLPMRNTGQK
+643 LTGLPSRNKGEQA
-656 MIAQLMQEHN
+656 IAQLMKHHS
-666 GCLIFM
+666 GCLVFM
-672 DMDNLKKINDIYGHK
+672 DMDNLKTINDIYGHK
-687 AGDRALKAL
+687 AGDRVLKLL
-696 GALLSEHIG
+696 GNLLLEYSSECLA
-705 NSVGCRFGGDEF
+705 CRLGGDEF
-717 LLFVPDAGKNEIS
+717 LLFMPDADQN
-730 ELMETLFSR
+730 
-739 FDSEKKKDF
+739 
-748 EIRVASISA
+748 SI
-757 GLCMCTK
+757 T
-764 GDSFD
+764 
-769 ECSSKADKAL
+769 E
-779 YYVKQNGK
+779 V
-787 HNFFF
+787 
-792 YQQMDN
+792 
-798 TVFPVSSVA
+798 
-807 KDLSL
+807 
-812 VAKALRNSGNYSGA
+812 
-826 LNLNYREFSK
+826 
-836 IYEYIN
+836 I
-842 QLGERHKYHC
+842 
-852 FLVMVTMETAPDSM
+852 TA
-866 MYIENI
+866 
-872 EQALEY
+872 
-878 MEEAIR
+878 
-884 HKIRRIDVC
+884 
-893 TRYSAMQYLIILFES
+893 
-908 DESQI
+908 
-913 PKVMDRI
+913 I
-920 FIQYYKLYDKRDF
+920 F
-933 IPKYEY
+933 
-939 LPVNEHSEETNPQNT
+939 
-954 SYHLNQDIHPV
+954 

>member
-1 MEGGKLFLI
+1 MLILIYNAINKWRGKTILI

-149 GKELRLEL
+149 GKELCLEL

-186 NFSVTVI
+186 NFSGTVI
-193 GSFIFFASIVTI
+193 GLFIFFASIVTI

-234 MIGESKMRQLLVP
+234 MIGESKMRQILVP

-297 TILHLTGIA
+297 TILHLTGVA

-319 IITFLAVIITFL
+319 IITFLAVILTFL
-331 IGYWN
+331 IRYWN

-369 SGVFVGIAILILL
+369 SGLFVGIAILILL
-382 FMNVIYTIHIIR
+382 FINVIYTIHIIR

-524 RYDGHGYPDG
+524 RYDGNGYPDG
-534 LKGEEIP
+534 LKGKEIP
-541 IHARIVAVAD
+541 LHARIVAVAD
-551 SYDAMN
+551 SYDAM
-557 SRRIYRNSLPKE
+557 SSQRIYRNQLPPEKIIQE
-569 TIYEEIRKNRGT
+569 LENNKGT
-581 QFDPEIADIFLR
+581 QFDPEITDIFL
-593 LMDENRLTI
+593 
-602 TDTYLEIDDEPALP
+602 
-616 GMEFEISN
+616 
-624 FISNVMNTM
+624 
-633 KSQEEVENFD
+633 K
-643 LLTGLPMRNTGQK
+643 LLREDRIQS
-656 MIAQLMQEHN
+656 
-666 GCLIFM
+666 
-672 DMDNLKKINDIYGHK
+672 KKII
-687 AGDRALKAL
+687 
-696 GALLSEHIG
+696 
-705 NSVGCRFGGDEF
+705 
-717 LLFVPDAGKNEIS
+717 
-730 ELMETLFSR
+730 
-739 FDSEKKKDF
+739 
-748 EIRVASISA
+748 
-757 GLCMCTK
+757 
-764 GDSFD
+764 
-769 ECSSKADKAL
+769 
-779 YYVKQNGK
+779 
-787 HNFFF
+787 
-792 YQQMDN
+792 
-798 TVFPVSSVA
+798 
-807 KDLSL
+807 
-812 VAKALRNSGNYSGA
+812 
-826 LNLNYREFSK
+826 
-836 IYEYIN
+836 
-842 QLGERHKYHC
+842 
-852 FLVMVTMETAPDSM
+852 
-866 MYIENI
+866 
-872 EQALEY
+872 
-878 MEEAIR
+878 
-884 HKIRRIDVC
+884 
-893 TRYSAMQYLIILFES
+893 
-908 DESQI
+908 
-913 PKVMDRI
+913 
-920 FIQYYKLYDKRDF
+920 
-933 IPKYEY
+933 
-939 LPVNEHSEETNPQNT
+939 
-954 SYHLNQDIHPV
+954 

>member
-297 TILHLTGIA
+297 TILHLTGVA

-319 IITFLAVIITFL
+319 IITFLAVILTFW
-331 IGYWN
+331 IRYWN

-382 FMNVIYTIHIIR
+382 FINVIYTIHIIR

-524 RYDGHGYPDG
+524 RYDGNGYPDG
-534 LKGEEIP
+534 LKGKEIP
-541 IHARIVAVAD
+541 LHARIVAVAD
-551 SYDAMN
+551 SYDAM
-557 SRRIYRNSLPKE
+557 SSQRIYRNQLPSEKIIQE
-569 TIYEEIRKNRGT
+569 LENNKGT
-581 QFDPEIADIFLR
+581 QFDPEITDIFLKLLR
-593 LMDENRLTI
+593 EDRIHVKEDHLSITENTQI
-602 TDTYLEIDDEPALP
+602 PEAEIE
-616 GMEFEISN
+616 MSQ
-624 FISNVMNTM
+624 FISDIMSTIRTQ
-633 KSQEEVENFD
+633 KAKENLDF
-643 LLTGLPMRNTGQK
+643 LTGLPSRNKGEQA
-656 MIAQLMQEHN
+656 IAQLMKHHS
-666 GCLIFM
+666 GCLVFM
-672 DMDNLKKINDIYGHK
+672 DMDNLKTINDIYGHK
-687 AGDRALKAL
+687 AGDRVLKLL
-696 GALLSEHIG
+696 GNLLLEYSSECLA
-705 NSVGCRFGGDEF
+705 CRLGGDEF
-717 LLFVPDAGKNEIS
+717 LLFMPDADQNSITEVITAIFKKFNTRKEQDP
-730 ELMETLFSR
+730 ELHA
-739 FDSEKKKDF
+739 
-748 EIRVASISA
+748 ASISA
-757 GLCMCTK
+757 GLYMYNI

-769 ECSSKADKAL
+769 ECYTKADKAL
-779 YYVKQNGK
+779 YFVKQNGK
-787 HNFFF
+787 S
-792 YQQMDN
+792 D
-798 TVFPVSSVA
+798 
-807 KDLSL
+807 
-812 VAKALRNSGNYSGA
+812 
-826 LNLNYREFSK
+826 FSFHEK
-836 IYEYIN
+836 
-842 QLGERHKYHC
+842 
-852 FLVMVTMETAPDSM
+852 
-866 MYIENI
+866 
-872 EQALEY
+872 
-878 MEEAIR
+878 
-884 HKIRRIDVC
+884 
-893 TRYSAMQYLIILFES
+893 
-908 DESQI
+908 
-913 PKVMDRI
+913 
-920 FIQYYKLYDKRDF
+920 
-933 IPKYEY
+933 
-939 LPVNEHSEETNPQNT
+939 
-954 SYHLNQDIHPV
+954 

>member
-1 MEGGKLFLI
+1 MRSTNGGGKLFLI

-186 NFSVTVI
+186 NFSGTVI
-193 GSFIFFASIVTI
+193 GLFIFFASIVTI

-234 MIGESKMRQLLVP
+234 MIGESKMRQILVP

-297 TILHLTGIA
+297 TILHLTGVA

-319 IITFLAVIITFL
+319 IITFLAVILTFL
-331 IGYWN
+331 IRYWN
-336 HRSRSDCLLFFGLL
+336 RRSRSDCLLFFGLL

-369 SGVFVGIAILILL
+369 SGLFVGIAILILL
-382 FMNVIYTIHIIR
+382 FINVIYTIHIIR
-394 DIIKHQQQEE
+394 DIIKRQQQEE

-524 RYDGHGYPDG
+524 RYDGNGYPDG
-534 LKGEEIP
+534 LKGKEIP
-541 IHARIVAVAD
+541 LHARIVAVAD
-551 SYDAMN
+551 SYDAM
-557 SRRIYRNSLPKE
+557 SSQRIYRNQLPPEKIIQE
-569 TIYEEIRKNRGT
+569 LENNKGT
-581 QFDPEIADIFLR
+581 QFDPEITDIFLKLLKEDR
-593 LMDENRLTI
+593 IHVKEDHLSITENTQI
-602 TDTYLEIDDEPALP
+602 PEAEIE
-616 GMEFEISN
+616 MSQ
-624 FISNVMNTM
+624 FISDIMSTIRTQ
-633 KSQEEVENFD
+633 KAKENLDF
-643 LLTGLPMRNTGQK
+643 LTGLPNRNKGEQA
-656 MIAQLMQEHN
+656 IAQLMKHHS
-666 GCLIFM
+666 GCLVFM
-672 DMDNLKKINDIYGHK
+672 DMDNLKTINDIYGHK
-687 AGDRALKAL
+687 AGDRVLKLL
-696 GALLSEHIG
+696 GNLLLEYSSECL
-705 NSVGCRFGGDEF
+705 VCRLGGDEF
-717 LLFVPDAGKNEIS
+717 LLFMPNADQNSITEVITAIFKKFNTRKEQDP
-730 ELMETLFSR
+730 ELHA
-739 FDSEKKKDF
+739 
-748 EIRVASISA
+748 ASISA
-757 GLCMCTK
+757 ELYMCNI

-769 ECSSKADKAL
+769 ECYTKADKAL
-779 YYVKQNGK
+779 YFVKQNGK
-787 HNFFF
+787 SDFSF
-792 YQQMDN
+792 YRQI
-798 TVFPVSSVA
+798 SE
-807 KDLSL
+807 
-812 VAKALRNSGNYSGA
+812 SGCDDHTG
-826 LNLNYREFSK
+826 
-836 IYEYIN
+836 
-842 QLGERHKYHC
+842 
-852 FLVMVTMETAPDSM
+852 
-866 MYIENI
+866 
-872 EQALEY
+872 
-878 MEEAIR
+878 
-884 HKIRRIDVC
+884 
-893 TRYSAMQYLIILFES
+893 
-908 DESQI
+908 
-913 PKVMDRI
+913 
-920 FIQYYKLYDKRDF
+920 
-933 IPKYEY
+933 
-939 LPVNEHSEETNPQNT
+939 
-954 SYHLNQDIHPV
+954 

>member
-1 MEGGKLFLI
+1 MLILIYNAINKWRGKTILI

-64 KSDGTKQNISV
+64 KSDGSKQNISV

-149 GKELRLEL
+149 GKELCLEL

-186 NFSVTVI
+186 NFSGTVI
-193 GSFIFFASIVTI
+193 GLFIFFASIVTI

-234 MIGESKMRQLLVP
+234 MIGESKMRQILVP

-280 KIFQSIC
+280 KIFQPIC

-297 TILHLTGIA
+297 TILHLTGVA

-319 IITFLAVIITFL
+319 IITFLAVILTFW
-331 IGYWN
+331 IRYWN

-382 FMNVIYTIHIIR
+382 FINVIYTIHIIR
-394 DIIKHQQQEE
+394 DIIKRQQQEE

-524 RYDGHGYPDG
+524 RYDGNGYPDG
-534 LKGEEIP
+534 LKGKEIP
-541 IHARIVAVAD
+541 LHARIVAVAD
-551 SYDAMN
+551 SYDAM
-557 SRRIYRNSLPKE
+557 SSQRIYRNQLPPEKIIQE
-569 TIYEEIRKNRGT
+569 LENNKGT
-581 QFDPEIADIFLR
+581 QFDPEITDIFLKLLR
-593 LMDENRLTI
+593 EDRIHVKEDHLSITENTQI
-602 TDTYLEIDDEPALP
+602 PEAEIE
-616 GMEFEISN
+616 MSQ
-624 FISNVMNTM
+624 FISDIMSTIRTQ
-633 KSQEEVENFD
+633 KAKENLDF
-643 LLTGLPMRNTGQK
+643 LTGLPTRNKGEQA
-656 MIAQLMQEHN
+656 IAQLMKHHS
-666 GCLIFM
+666 GCLVFM
-672 DMDNLKKINDIYGHK
+672 DMDNLKTINDIYGHK
-687 AGDRALKAL
+687 AGDRVLKLL
-696 GALLSEHIG
+696 GNLLLEYSSECLA
-705 NSVGCRFGGDEF
+705 CRLGGDEF
-717 LLFVPDAGKNEIS
+717 LLFMPDA
-730 ELMETLFSR
+730 
-739 FDSEKKKDF
+739 D
-748 EIRVASISA
+748 
-757 GLCMCTK
+757 
-764 GDSFD
+764 
-769 ECSSKADKAL
+769 
-779 YYVKQNGK
+779 QN
-787 HNFFF
+787 
-792 YQQMDN
+792 
-798 TVFPVSSVA
+798 
-807 KDLSL
+807 
-812 VAKALRNSGNYSGA
+812 LRNLILERN
-826 LNLNYREFSK
+826 K
-836 IYEYIN
+836 ILSFMLHPFLPDYICAILEILLTN
-842 QLGERHKYHC
+842 VIQKLIKH
-852 FLVMVTMETAPDSM
+852 
-866 MYIENI
+866 YI
-872 EQALEY
+872 
-878 MEEAIR
+878 
-884 HKIRRIDVC
+884 
-893 TRYSAMQYLIILFES
+893 S
-908 DESQI
+908 
-913 PKVMDRI
+913 
-920 FIQYYKLYDKRDF
+920 
-933 IPKYEY
+933 
-939 LPVNEHSEETNPQNT
+939 
-954 SYHLNQDIHPV
+954 

>member
-1 MEGGKLFLI
+1 MRSTNGGGKLFLI

-22 LFYILMMIIFVWFI
+22 LFYILMMLIFVWFI

-140 FCNTSSADA
+140 FCNTSSTDA
-149 GKELRLEL
+149 GKELCLEL

-193 GSFIFFASIVTI
+193 ESFIFFASIVTI

-336 HRSRSDCLLFFGLL
+336 HRSRSDCLLFLGLL

-473 IAIPDTILNKPSKL
+473 IAIPDTILNKTSKL

-524 RYDGHGYPDG
+524 RYDGNGYPDG
-534 LKGEEIP
+534 LKGKEIP
-541 IHARIVAVAD
+541 LHARIVTVAD
-551 SYDAMN
+551 SYDAM
-557 SRRIYRNSLPKE
+557 SSQRIYRNQLPPEKIIQE
-569 TIYEEIRKNRGT
+569 LENNKGT
-581 QFDPEIADIFLR
+581 QFDPEITDIFLKLLR
-593 LMDENRLTI
+593 EDRIHVNEDHLSITENTQI
-602 TDTYLEIDDEPALP
+602 PEAEIE
-616 GMEFEISN
+616 MSQ
-624 FISNVMNTM
+624 FISDIMSTIRTQKAKENVD
-633 KSQEEVENFD
+633 F
-643 LLTGLPMRNTGQK
+643 LTGLPTRNKGEQA
-656 MIAQLMQEHN
+656 IAQLMKHHS
-666 GCLIFM
+666 GCL
-672 DMDNLKKINDIYGHK
+672 
-687 AGDRALKAL
+687 
-696 GALLSEHIG
+696 
-705 NSVGCRFGGDEF
+705 VCRLGGDEF
-717 LLFVPDAGKNEIS
+717 LLFMPDADQNSITEVITAIFKKFNTRKEQDP
-730 ELMETLFSR
+730 ELHA
-739 FDSEKKKDF
+739 
-748 EIRVASISA
+748 ASISA
-757 GLCMCTK
+757 GLYMCNI

-769 ECSSKADKAL
+769 ECYTKADKAL
-779 YYVKQNGK
+779 YFVKQNGK
-787 HNFFF
+787 S
-792 YQQMDN
+792 D
-798 TVFPVSSVA
+798 
-807 KDLSL
+807 
-812 VAKALRNSGNYSGA
+812 
-826 LNLNYREFSK
+826 FSFHEK
-836 IYEYIN
+836 
-842 QLGERHKYHC
+842 
-852 FLVMVTMETAPDSM
+852 
-866 MYIENI
+866 
-872 EQALEY
+872 
-878 MEEAIR
+878 
-884 HKIRRIDVC
+884 
-893 TRYSAMQYLIILFES
+893 
-908 DESQI
+908 
-913 PKVMDRI
+913 
-920 FIQYYKLYDKRDF
+920 
-933 IPKYEY
+933 
-939 LPVNEHSEETNPQNT
+939 
-954 SYHLNQDIHPV
+954 

>member
-1 MEGGKLFLI
+1 MRSTNGGGKTILI

-149 GKELRLEL
+149 GKELCLEL

-193 GSFIFFASIVTI
+193 ESFIFFASIVTI

-524 RYDGHGYPDG
+524 RYDGNGYPDG
-534 LKGEEIP
+534 LKGKEIP
-541 IHARIVAVAD
+541 LHARIVAVAD
-551 SYDAMN
+551 SYDAM
-557 SRRIYRNSLPKE
+557 SSQRIYRNQLPPEKIIQE
-569 TIYEEIRKNRGT
+569 LENNKGT
-581 QFDPEIADIFLR
+581 QFDPEITDIFLKLLSEDR
-593 LMDENRLTI
+593 IHVKEDHLSITENTQI
-602 TDTYLEIDDEPALP
+602 PEAEIE
-616 GMEFEISN
+616 MSQ
-624 FISNVMNTM
+624 FISDIMSTIRTQ
-633 KSQEEVENFD
+633 KAKENLDF
-643 LLTGLPMRNTGQK
+643 LTGLPSRNKGEQA
-656 MIAQLMQEHN
+656 IAQLMKHHS
-666 GCLIFM
+666 GCLVFM
-672 DMDNLKKINDIYGHK
+672 DMDNLKTINDIYGHK
-687 AGDRALKAL
+687 AGDRVLKLL
-696 GALLSEHIG
+696 GNLLLEYSSECL
-705 NSVGCRFGGDEF
+705 VCRLGGDEF
-717 LLFVPDAGKNEIS
+717 LLFMPDADQNSITEVITAIFKKFNTRKEQDPELHAAHPFLPDYICAILEI
-730 ELMETLFSR
+730 LLTNVIQKLI
-739 FDSEKKKDF
+739 KHY
-748 EIRVASISA
+748 IS
-757 GLCMCTK
+757 
-764 GDSFD
+764 
-769 ECSSKADKAL
+769 
-779 YYVKQNGK
+779 
-787 HNFFF
+787 
-792 YQQMDN
+792 
-798 TVFPVSSVA
+798 
-807 KDLSL
+807 
-812 VAKALRNSGNYSGA
+812 
-826 LNLNYREFSK
+826 
-836 IYEYIN
+836 
-842 QLGERHKYHC
+842 
-852 FLVMVTMETAPDSM
+852 
-866 MYIENI
+866 
-872 EQALEY
+872 
-878 MEEAIR
+878 
-884 HKIRRIDVC
+884 
-893 TRYSAMQYLIILFES
+893 
-908 DESQI
+908 
-913 PKVMDRI
+913 
-920 FIQYYKLYDKRDF
+920 
-933 IPKYEY
+933 
-939 LPVNEHSEETNPQNT
+939 
-954 SYHLNQDIHPV
+954 